1 MTLRIYLYRAA
12 LGSALA
18 LTATACAGAA
28 TSTSDIP
35 EYADVDGYLEDRH
48 GTRVAAYVYRG
59 PNDHGCAQY
68 SLHSLRDDVHVPT
81 RIFFW
86 DGDRFTSD
94 RDRCA
99 PGVTPPADH
108 GQRSTRLP

>member
-1 MTLRIYLYRAA
+1 MSQRVHLYRAA
-12 LGSALA
+12 IIAALGL
-18 LTATACAGAA
+18 LIPGCAG
-28 TSTSDIP
+28 SQSSDVP
-35 EYADVDGYLEDRH
+35 EYADVDGYQEDRH

-59 PNDHGCAQY
+59 PNDRGCAQY

-86 DGDRFTSD
+86 DGDRFTSE
-94 RDRCA
+94 RDRCV

-108 GQRSTRLP
+108 GQRSSRLP